1 MHPLD
6 LIDPARGRSA
16 LRLAGALAVIV
27 GLALSG
33 PGFAQSVGS
42 SIDQP
47 TPGTLPSG
55 TSTTKGSDAAR
66 HQGTGGVAPP
76 SAIQSS
82 TDVMQSEG
90 SVQGKDHGGRTTPIQ
105 HLPKDMR

>member
-1 MHPLD
+1 MPTVQSVLAACCPPGPLT
-6 LIDPARGRSA
+6 GWA
-16 LRLAGALAVIV
+16 LFAAA

-33 PGFAQSVGS
+33 PTLAQSAAS

-47 TPGTLPSG
+47 TPGTLPDRTSASKSG
-55 TSTTKGSDAAR
+55 GAAPK
-66 HQGTGGVAPP
+66 HATGHVAAP

-90 SVQGKDHGGRTTPIQ
+90 SIPSRTQGGTTDPIK

>member
-1 MHPLD
+1 MRALD
-6 LIDPARGRSA
+6 LPRPARGRSA
-16 LRLAGALAVIV
+16 LRRAGSLAVFVGLVLAGPAC
-27 GLALSG
+27 
-33 PGFAQSVGS
+33 AQSARS

-47 TPGTLPSG
+47 TPGTLQSG
-55 TSTTKGSDAAR
+55 TSTKKGPDAAR

-90 SVQGKDHGGRTTPIQ
+90 SVQGKVQGGRTNPIR

>member
-1 MHPLD
+1 MHALD
-6 LIDPARGRSA
+6 LPPPARARSA
-16 LRLAGALAVIV
+16 LRLAGSLAVIV
-27 GLALSG
+27 GLSG
-33 PGFAQSVGS
+33 PAAAQSAGS

-90 SVQGKDHGGRTTPIQ
+90 SVQGKGQGSRTNPIQ

>member
-1 MHPLD
+1 M
-6 LIDPARGRSA
+6 
-16 LRLAGALAVIV
+16 RLAGSLAVIV
-27 GLALSG
+27 GLSG
-33 PGFAQSVGS
+33 PAAAQSAGS

-90 SVQGKDHGGRTTPIQ
+90 SVQGKGQGSRTNPIQ

>member
-1 MHPLD
+1 MHALD
-6 LIDPARGRSA
+6 LPHPARGCSA
-16 LRLAGALAVIV
+16 LRLVGALAVIV
-27 GLALSG
+27 GLALAG
-33 PGFAQSVGS
+33 PAFAQSAGS

-55 TSTTKGSDAAR
+55 TSTTKGPDAAR

-76 SAIQSS
+76 SAIRSS

-90 SVQGKDHGGRTTPIQ
+90 SVQGKDQGGRTNPIQ

>member
-1 MHPLD
+1 MHALD
-6 LIDPARGRSA
+6 LSHPARGRSA
-16 LRLAGALAVIV
+16 SRLAGSLVVFV
-27 GLALSG
+27 GLALAA
-33 PGFAQSVGS
+33 PALAQSAGN

-55 TSTTKGSDAAR
+55 TSATKGPDAAR
-66 HQGTGGVAPP
+66 QQGTGGVAPP
-76 SAIQSS
+76 SAIRSS

-90 SVQGKDHGGRTTPIQ
+90 SAQGKGGPTNPIQ

>member
-1 MHPLD
+1 L
-6 LIDPARGRSA
+6 AS
-16 LRLAGALAVIV
+16 RLANSLLLVA
-27 GLALSG
+27 GLALAG
-33 PGFAQSVGS
+33 PAFAQSAAS

-47 TPGTLPSG
+47 TPGTLPSE
-55 TSTTKGSDAAR
+55 TSTTKGSDTAR
-66 HQGTGGVAPP
+66 QQGTAGVAPP

-90 SVQGKDHGGRTTPIQ
+90 SVQGKDQGGRTNPIQ

>member
-1 MHPLD
+1 MQ
-6 LIDPARGRSA
+6 ICSFSRPAWGCA
-16 LRLAGALAVIV
+16 IACLAGSLLIVAGLVLA
-27 GLALSG
+27 G
-33 PGFAQSVGS
+33 PAVAQSAAS

-47 TPGTLPSG
+47 TSGTMPSG
-55 TSTTKGSDAAR
+55 TSTTKGSDAVR

-82 TDVMQSEG
+82 TDVMHSEG
-90 SVQGKDHGGRTTPIQ
+90 SVQGKDQGGRTNPIQ